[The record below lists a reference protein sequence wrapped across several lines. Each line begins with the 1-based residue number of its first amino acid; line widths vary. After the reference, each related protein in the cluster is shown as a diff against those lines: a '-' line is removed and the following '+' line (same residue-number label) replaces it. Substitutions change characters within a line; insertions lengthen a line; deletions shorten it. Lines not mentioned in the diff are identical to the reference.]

1 MKKFVAVLSA
11 AAMLATLAACGSTAA
26 TTSTATSSA
35 DTAASTSSEAAA
47 ADDTA
52 KSYKIAVVQ
61 QLDHASLDEIR
72 TAVEAELDAKAA
84 EKGITIEYKDFNGQN
99 DATTLNQIGTQ
110 VVSDG
115 YDAVVPIATLAA
127 QCMANA
133 CAEDQIP
140 VVYAAISD
148 PAAAD
153 LTGLDYVT
161 GTSDALNTQFIL
173 DMMLAINPDV
183 KTVGLLYSNSEA
195 NSTTPIAEAKAYL
208 DEKGIAYVEGTGN
221 TNDEIMSAAANMVGK
236 ADAVFTPTDNVVM
249 AAAAAVSETL
259 TEAGIP
265 FYTGADSFVTAGAFA
280 TCGVNYTE
288 LGTYTADMVLDI
300 LESGNVPEYHVMD
313 GGIITVNTETAA
325 ALGIVFTPTDNV
337 VMAAAAAVSE
347 TLTEAGIP
355 FYTGADSFVT
365 AGAFA
370 TCGVNYTELGTYTAD
385 MVLDILESGNVPEY
399 HVMDGGIIT
408 VNTETAA
415 ALGID
420 YAAFSDMASQVVEVT
435 TQQ

>member
-11 AAMLATLAACGSTAA
+11 AAMMTSLAACGSTAD
-26 TTSTATSSA
+26 TTSTAASSSA
-35 DTAASTSSEAAA
+35 AVSTESTAAEATT
-47 ADDTA
+47 DA

-115 YDAVVPIATLAA
+115 YDAIIPIATLAA
-127 QCMANA
+127 QCMATA
-133 CAEDQIP
+133 AESTKTP
-140 VVYAAISD
+140 VIYAAISD

-153 LTGLDYVT
+153 LTDIDYVT
-161 GTSDALNTQFIL
+161 GTSDALNTQSIM
-173 DMMLAINPDV
+173 DMMFAVQPDIQ
-183 KTVGLLYSNSEA
+183 TVGLLYSNSEA

-208 DEKGIAYVEGTGN
+208 DAKGIAYVEKTGN
-221 TNDEIMSAAANMVGK
+221 TNDEIMTAASSMVGQV
-236 ADAVFTPTDNVVM
+236 DAVFTPTDNVVM

-259 TEAGIP
+259 TKGGIP

-288 LGTYTADMVLDI
+288 LGTYTADMALDI
-300 LESGNVPEYHVMD
+300 LETGTVPEYHVMD
-313 GGIITVNTETAA
+313 GGIITVNTETA
-325 ALGIVFTPTDNV
+325 D
-337 VMAAAAAVSE
+337 
-347 TLTEAGIP
+347 
-355 FYTGADSFVT
+355 
-365 AGAFA
+365 
-370 TCGVNYTELGTYTAD
+370 
-385 MVLDILESGNVPEY
+385 
-399 HVMDGGIIT
+399 
-408 VNTETAA
+408 

-420 YAAFSDMASQVVEVT
+420 YSAFNDLAGTVVEVET
-435 TQQ
+435 TAE

>member
-26 TTSTATSSA
+26 TTSTAASSA
-35 DTAASTSSEAAA
+35 DTAASSADTAAASSSEAAA

-221 TNDEIMSAAANMVGK
+221 TSDEIMSAAANMVGK

-300 LESGNVPEYHVMD
+300 LESGNVPEYH
-313 GGIITVNTETAA
+313 I
-325 ALGIVFTPTDNV
+325 
-337 VMAAAAAVSE
+337 
-347 TLTEAGIP
+347 
-355 FYTGADSFVT
+355 
-365 AGAFA
+365 
-370 TCGVNYTELGTYTAD
+370 
-385 MVLDILESGNVPEY
+385 
-399 HVMDGGIIT
+399 MDGGIIT

>member
-11 AAMLATLAACGSTAA
+11 AAMMTSLAACGSTAD
-26 TTSTATSSA
+26 TTSTAASSA
-35 DTAASTSSEAAA
+35 AVSTESTAAEATT
-47 ADDTA
+47 DA

-115 YDAVVPIATLAA
+115 YDAIIPIATLAA
-127 QCMANA
+127 QCMATA
-133 CAEDQIP
+133 AESTKTSVI
-140 VVYAAISD
+140 YAAISD

-153 LTGLDYVT
+153 LTDIDYVT
-161 GTSDALNTQFIL
+161 GTSDALNTQSIM
-173 DMMLAINPDV
+173 DMMFAVQPDIQ
-183 KTVGLLYSNSEA
+183 TVGLLYSNSEA

-208 DEKGIAYVEGTGN
+208 DAKGIAYVEKTGN
-221 TNDEIMSAAANMVGK
+221 TNDEIMTAASSMVGQV
-236 ADAVFTPTDNVVM
+236 DAVFTPTDNVVM

-259 TEAGIP
+259 TKGGIP

-288 LGTYTADMVLDI
+288 LGTYTADMALDI
-300 LESGNVPEYHVMD
+300 LETGTVPEYHVMD
-313 GGIITVNTETAA
+313 GGIITVNTETA
-325 ALGIVFTPTDNV
+325 D
-337 VMAAAAAVSE
+337 
-347 TLTEAGIP
+347 
-355 FYTGADSFVT
+355 
-365 AGAFA
+365 
-370 TCGVNYTELGTYTAD
+370 
-385 MVLDILESGNVPEY
+385 
-399 HVMDGGIIT
+399 
-408 VNTETAA
+408 

-420 YAAFSDMASQVVEVT
+420 YSAFNDLAGQVVEVAT
-435 TQQ
+435 AE

>member
-265 FYTGADSFVTAGAFA
+265 FYTGADSFVTVGAFA

-313 GGIITVNTETAA
+313 GGIITVNTDTAA
-325 ALGIVFTPTDNV
+325 MIGEQAEYSCF
-337 VMAAAAAVSE
+337 
-347 TLTEAGIP
+347 
-355 FYTGADSFVT
+355 DSM
-365 AGAFA
+365 
-370 TCGVNYTELGTYTAD
+370 GT
-385 MVLDILESGNVPEY
+385 
-399 HVMDGGIIT
+399 
-408 VNTETAA
+408 
-415 ALGID
+415 
-420 YAAFSDMASQVVEVT
+420 VVEVT
-435 TQQ
+435 TTKD

>member
-1 MKKFVAVLSA
+1 MKKMITRRNFLKAAGVSA
-11 AAMLATLAACGSTAA
+11 AALGLAACGGSSSSTASSAASSTAA
-26 TTSTATSSA
+26 SSA
-35 DTAASTSSEAAA
+35 DTAAASSSEAAA

-325 ALGIVFTPTDNV
+325 ALGI
-337 VMAAAAAVSE
+337 
-347 TLTEAGIP
+347 
-355 FYTGADSFVT
+355 
-365 AGAFA
+365 
-370 TCGVNYTELGTYTAD
+370 
-385 MVLDILESGNVPEY
+385 
-399 HVMDGGIIT
+399 
-408 VNTETAA
+408 
-415 ALGID
+415 D